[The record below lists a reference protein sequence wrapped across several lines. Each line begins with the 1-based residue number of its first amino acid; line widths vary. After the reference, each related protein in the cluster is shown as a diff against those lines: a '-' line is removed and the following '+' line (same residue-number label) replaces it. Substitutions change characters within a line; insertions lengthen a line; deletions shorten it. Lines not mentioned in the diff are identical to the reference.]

1 MTNPD
6 AFVRL
11 LGSVR
16 EHLAAF
22 RDGADIA
29 SVQIACDSI
38 YGEHAVIQL
47 RTGQLADLAAGLL
60 GWADTI
66 TSVSAEAW
74 RPPTGTSVHLTVT
87 GRLLHDSTLVKVYSG
102 VPYTA
107 DVFGADLQPDG
118 RQSLGLSVLRGWA
131 SGAAV
136 AA

>member
-1 MTNPD
+1 MNNPD

-22 RDGADIA
+22 HTGADIA
-29 SVQIACDSI
+29 SVQIGCDSL
-38 YGEHAVIQL
+38 YGEHVLIQL
-47 RTGQLADLAAGLL
+47 RTSQLPELAAGLL

-66 TSVSAEAW
+66 TNVSAEAW

-87 GRLLHDSTLVKVYSG
+87 GRLHDSTLVKVYSG
-102 VPYTA
+102 VPYTV
-107 DVFGADLQPDG
+107 DVFGPDLQPDG

-131 SGAAV
+131 SDTAV